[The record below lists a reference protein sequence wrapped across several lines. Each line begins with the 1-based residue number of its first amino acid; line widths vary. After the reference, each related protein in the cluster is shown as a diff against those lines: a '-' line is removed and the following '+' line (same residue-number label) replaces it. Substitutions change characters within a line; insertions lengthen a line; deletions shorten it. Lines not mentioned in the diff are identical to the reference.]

1 VTHPSDTG
9 AGPREG
15 SSAAYAVLFA
25 PPAQRARI
33 NALFTFRREIDD
45 TLFTAGDPGVARIK
59 RAWWAEELGRLG
71 EGSPR
76 HPATA
81 ALDPASPELVECLR
95 RYLGAVDSWLEQ
107 GQESDGYRAFCMATG
122 GCLAEALCHLATPS
136 ADPETPDGRSAVRS
150 LGAAIRSTALLR
162 LGRVAPALRALLLGP
177 DAAEEQERSIID
189 WTAQTFAR
197 GLANMPAAG
206 RGQYRA
212 VLVMAEL
219 YRRLL
224 DKVDGS
230 EPGTYVELR
239 APAKLWIAW
248 SAARRA
254 GRVKPARKR
263 DDSYAS

>member
-9 AGPREG
+9 VAPRGG
-15 SSAAYAVLFA
+15 SSAAYALLFA

-33 NALFTFRREIDD
+33 SALFTFRREIDN

-95 RYLGAVDSWLEQ
+95 RYLGAADSWLKQ
-107 GQESDGYRAFCMATG
+107 GHDSADYPAFCLDTG
-122 GCLAEALCHLATPS
+122 GSLAEALGLPS
-136 ADPETPDGRSAVRS
+136 ADSAQPEAQNDRSAVRS
-150 LGAAIRSTALLR
+150 LGAAVRSTALLR
-162 LGRVAPALRALLLGP
+162 FGRVAPTVRALLLGRSAV
-177 DAAEEQERSIID
+177 DDQERAIID
-189 WTAQTFAR
+189 WTTQTFTH

-206 RGQYRA
+206 RGQHRA
-212 VLVMAEL
+212 VVVMAEL

-224 DKVDGS
+224 EKIDGS
-230 EPGTYVELR
+230 DPGTYVELR
-239 APAKLWIAW
+239 RPAKLWIAW

-254 GRVKPARKR
+254 GRVKPAHKR
-263 DDSYAS
+263 DDSHAS